1 MGYGKRVV
9 SLRLSATLSLG
20 GVPEY
25 RKVCEWPP
33 TTRLRPEKVERYA
46 GVQRRLVRFW
56 DPKWFQ

>member
-1 MGYGKRVV
+1 MGYGKGVV

-33 TTRLRPEKVERYA
+33 TTRLRPEDVERYA
-46 GVQRRLVRFW
+46 GNQRRLVSF
-56 DPKWFQ
+56 